1 MKGKRVIVF
10 ISLLVAF
17 CTSSL
22 KSQTVTET
30 FVLLCS
36 GVGREIGIPAQSG
49 YTHLWTPSNY
59 LSNAQ
64 SPLSTI
70 TITNAPTVPL
80 FEYSCQLQIFPEDST
95 VAERIYNYT
104 IYVVGAANFIV
115 ELGERTICNGDTI
128 RINKPLG
135 LTPNF
140 LLTPNNN
147 YIYTESDSSFAFFPS
162 DTTLYNFESLD
173 SADCSITNLRF
184 KINVNP
190 VIQAFL
196 STSDSTFCFSD
207 TGSFQLDYSPEGG
220 VFLGA
225 GVNQNGLFIPSLA
238 GGGFYEIRYRINAS
252 GCITTASVELEVI
265 SEDYVTLLEL
275 PNTCQI
281 DTLINLIGGFP
292 LGGVYTVDGLD
303 TETINPSLLNAGEH
317 LLNYTYNVEAECI
330 ITKTDV
336 FFVIPLPP
344 SPTISAFPD
353 SIACYGDTIVL
364 SSSLFTSYLWNTGE
378 TSKDISATV
387 TSIYSVSSVSSLGCK
402 SIPVAF
408 EVIIGDSLQLSLSSE
423 LYSNGYE
430 ISTFDGSD
438 GRIELQIEGG
448 ISPYE
453 INLND
458 SISIDTTVE
467 GLRAGLYF
475 VYLSDRAGCAV
486 SDSIRLF
493 QAPFIEPPSID
504 FSLPNA
510 FTPNGDGFNDT
521 YKINGLLPNYALNKL
536 MIWDISRRLV
546 FNAEN
551 YDNTWSGLDNSGKK
565 LPAGT
570 YFAVFESS
578 KLTETVK
585 TYIDL
590 RYE

>member
-1 MKGKRVIVF
+1 MKGKRLVVS
-10 ISLLVAF
+10 ISLILAF
-17 CTSSL
+17 CASSL

-36 GVGREIGIPAQSG
+36 GIGREIGIPEQSG
-49 YTHLWTPSNY
+49 YTYVWSPSTY

-64 SPLSTI
+64 SSLTTI
-70 TITNAPTVPL
+70 TITNAPSVTL
-80 FEYSCQLQIFPEDST
+80 FEYSCQLQVFPLDST
-95 VAERIYNYT
+95 EAERIYNYT
-104 IYVVGAANFIV
+104 IYVVGASSFVV
-115 ELGERTICNGDTI
+115 ELGERTICDGDTV

-140 LLTPNNN
+140 SLTPANN
-147 YIYTESDSSFAFFPS
+147 YIYNELDSSFAFFPS

-173 SADCSITNLRF
+173 SAECSVTNLRF
-184 KINVNP
+184 QINVNP

-207 TGSFQLDYSPEGG
+207 TSSFQLDYSPSNG
-220 VFLGA
+220 VFSGA
-225 GVNQNGLFIPSLA
+225 GVNQDGLFTPSLA
-238 GGGFYEIRYRINAS
+238 GGGFHEINYRINAS
-252 GCITTASVELEVI
+252 GCITNASVELEVI
-265 SEDYVTLLEL
+265 SEDYVTLSDL

-281 DTLINLIGGFP
+281 DTLINLDGGFP
-292 LGGVYTVDGLD
+292 AGGIYTVDGQ
-303 TETINPSLLNAGEH
+303 ETDVVNPSLLSTGQH
-317 LLNYTYNVEAECI
+317 VIVYTYNVEAECI
-330 ITKTDV
+330 IAKSDL

-344 SPTISAFPD
+344 TPTISAFPD

-378 TSKDISATV
+378 TTKDIAVTETAT
-387 TSIYSVSSVSSLGCK
+387 YSVSSVSSLGCK
-402 SIPVAF
+402 SVPVSL
-408 EVIIGDSLQLSLSSE
+408 EVSIGDSLQVDLSSE
-423 LYSNGYE
+423 LYPNGYE
-430 ISTFDGSD
+430 VSTFEGSD

-448 ISPYE
+448 LSPYE

-458 SISIDTTVE
+458 SITIGSFVNGLKAGFYTVYV
-467 GLRAGLYF
+467 R
-475 VYLSDRAGCAV
+475 DRAGCLV

-493 QAPFIEPPSID
+493 EAPFVAPPSLD

-521 YKINGLLPNYALNKL
+521 YKINKL
-536 MIWDISRRLV
+536 MPEYVLNRLSIWDISRRLV
-546 FNAEN
+546 FSAEN

-570 YFAVFESS
+570 YFAVFESE
-578 KLTETVK
+578 KLTEPVK